1 MNIDSTLHEEL
12 TALQKG
18 HNGLDDDVRLSH
30 DGSIWMYKITA
41 AGSVAWRSVAPAVP
55 KASVFIGRYFKASGG
70 RERHLRVADLRTA
83 IAVRD
88 KVLAYVIDMR
98 VRREIDKETRS
109 ESTDHW
115 DSVPTTL

>member
-1 MNIDSTLHEEL
+1 MSIDSTLHEEF

-30 DGSIWMYKITA
+30 DGSIWMYTITD
-41 AGSVAWRSVAPAVP
+41 GGNVAWRSVAPSIP
-55 KASVFIGRYFKASGG
+55 KASGFIGRYFNASGG
-70 RERHLRVADLRTA
+70 KERHLRVADLRTA

-88 KVLAYVIDMR
+88 KLLAYVIDMR
-98 VRREIDKETRS
+98 VRREIDKETS
-109 ESTDHW
+109 KSTDNW